1 MVFERI
7 SAERATR
14 LAQLPDSPVTIA
26 ALGPAPLN
34 FTGRRSAHS
43 NRNMWRVECDPTSR
57 KQRIA
62 TMSTR
67 NFPRGAFFSSQAP
80 PANCGFNCRGRFGL
94 VTMAPK
100 GHNSSA
106 YGT

>member
-1 MVFERI
+1 MVFEPS
-7 SAERATR
+7 SAERATH
-14 LAQLPDSPVTIA
+14 LARFPDNPARITI
-26 ALGPAPLN
+26 LDPLSLD

-43 NRNMWRVECDPTSR
+43 NRNMWRVECDPTCR

-80 PANCGFNCRGRFGL
+80 PANCGFNWRGRFGL